1 LRHALIDAT
10 PRRGEDFGV
19 IRISFASSLERF
31 LPCPPRAVE
40 AATVR
45 EALDAVVKDDPRL
58 GAYLVDEQG
67 RLRTHVAV
75 FVGGAFVRDRETLS
89 DRVSDGAE
97 IYVLQALS
105 GG

>member
-1 LRHALIDAT
+1 LTHGLA
-10 PRRGEDFGV
+10 GEK
-19 IRISFASSLERF
+19 ISAVVRVTFASSLERF

-45 EALDAVVKDDPRL
+45 EALEAVVRADPRL

-67 RLRTHVAV
+67 RLRAHVAV
-75 FVGGAFVRDRETLS
+75 FVGGSFIRDREALS
-89 DRVSDGAE
+89 DRVTDGSE
-97 IYVLQALS
+97 IHVLQALS